1 MFLEEKHIDGM
12 RVAGRS
18 ASPWSMLALL
28 ACGEFLGMTLWFS
41 ATAVTPSLVREFR
54 LSPGQ
59 TAWLTMAVQGGFVAG
74 TLLSAA
80 LNLADLVHAR
90 RLFAIGCLLGAAA
103 TAAITRAGGA
113 TEAIL
118 LRAATGAALA
128 AVYPTGLKMAAG
140 WFRERRGTALA
151 ALVAALTIGQA
162 FPHLL
167 AAITGPD
174 RWRPQMLLTAA
185 LAAAGGAVVLLF
197 VREGPYAVPA
207 PAFDPHAATRVY
219 RDPRTRFAVF
229 GYLGHQWELYA
240 MWTWIGTFAAASLAA
255 RGQADASRAAAAAAF
270 VGVGAG
276 AVGCLA
282 AGLAADRLGK
292 VRVAAI
298 ALRVSGTCA
307 ALAAL
312 VFGAHPAL
320 LFLFVAVWGTAV
332 VADSAQFSALVADN
346 SRSEYVGTALT
357 VEICSG
363 YLLTMLTIR
372 VVPSLAAIVG
382 WRWVFLVL
390 VPGPI
395 FGLWAMKQL
404 RREPATWRGGGLA
417 NDR

>member
-1 MFLEEKHIDGM
+1 
-12 RVAGRS
+12 
-18 ASPWSMLALL
+18 MLALL

-41 ATAVTPSLVREFR
+41 ATAVTPALVREFH

-80 LNLADLVHAR
+80 LNLADLLHAR
-90 RLFAIGCLLGAAA
+90 RLFAVGCILGAIA
-103 TAAITRAGGA
+103 TAAITRVGGA

-128 AVYPTGLKMAAG
+128 AVYPTGLKIAAG

-151 ALVAALTIGQA
+151 VLVAALTVGQA

-167 AAITGPD
+167 VSLTGSAS
-174 RWRPQMLLTAA
+174 WRPQMLVTAA
-185 LAAAGGAVVLLF
+185 LAVAGGAVVLLF
-197 VREGPYAVPA
+197 VREGPHAVPTES
-207 PAFDPHAATRVY
+207 FDPHAAARVY

-255 RGQADASRAAAAAAF
+255 RGQADVSRAAAAAAF
-270 VGVGAG
+270 LGVGAG
-276 AVGCLA
+276 AAGCLA

-292 VRVAAI
+292 ARVAGI
-298 ALRVSGTCA
+298 ALRVSGGCA

-312 VFGAHPAL
+312 VFGSHPAL
-320 LFLFVAVWGTAV
+320 LYVFVAVWGTAV

-346 SRSEYVGTALT
+346 SRPEYVGTALT
-357 VEICSG
+357 VETCSG

-372 VVPSLAAIVG
+372 LVPSLAANVG
-382 WRWVFLVL
+382 WRWAFLAL

-395 FGLWAMKQL
+395 VGLWAMKQL
-404 RREPATWRGGGLA
+404 RRELGNWRAGDLA

>member
-1 MFLEEKHIDGM
+1 MSM
-12 RVAGRS
+12 TRRS
-18 ASPWSMLALL
+18 GSPWSMLALL

-41 ATAVTPSLVREFR
+41 ATAVTPALVREFH

-59 TAWLTMAVQGGFVAG
+59 AAWLTMAVQGGFVAG

-80 LNLADLVHAR
+80 LNLADLLHAR
-90 RLFAIGCLLGAAA
+90 RLFALGCILGAIS
-103 TAAITRAGGA
+103 TAAITRAHGA

-128 AVYPTGLKMAAG
+128 AVYPTGLKIAAG
-140 WFRERRGTALA
+140 WFRDRRGTALA
-151 ALVAALTIGQA
+151 VLVAALTIGQA

-167 AAITGPD
+167 VSLTGSEN
-174 RWRPQMLLTAA
+174 WRPQMLLTAA
-185 LAAAGGAVVLLF
+185 LAIVGGTIVLTF
-197 VREGPYAVPA
+197 VREGPYAVVTES
-207 PAFDPHAATRVY
+207 FDPHAATRVY
-219 RDPRTRFAVF
+219 LDRRTRFAVF

-255 RGQADASRAAAAAAF
+255 RGQADVSRAAAAAAF

-276 AVGCLA
+276 AAGCLA

-307 ALAAL
+307 ALAG
-312 VFGAHPAL
+312 VVYGAHPVL
-320 LFLFVAVWGTAV
+320 LYLFVGIWGMAV

-346 SRSEYVGTALT
+346 SRPEYVGTALT
-357 VEICSG
+357 VETCSG

-382 WRWVFLVL
+382 WRWVFLAL
-390 VPGPI
+390 VPGPV
-395 FGLWAMKQL
+395 FGVWAMGKL
-404 RREPATWRGGGLA
+404 RVTLPR
-417 NDR
+417 

>member
-1 MFLEEKHIDGM
+1 
-12 RVAGRS
+12 
-18 ASPWSMLALL
+18 MLALL
-28 ACGEFLGMTLWFS
+28 ATGEFLGMTLWFS
-41 ATAVTPSLVREFR
+41 ATAVTPPLIEEFR

-74 TLLSAA
+74 TLVSAA
-80 LNLADLVHAR
+80 LNLADVLHAR
-90 RLFAIGCLLGAAA
+90 RLFAIGCVLGAFA
-103 TAAITRAGGA
+103 TAAITRAHGA
-113 TEAIL
+113 VEAIL

-128 AVYPTGLKMAAG
+128 AVYPTGLKIAAG

-151 ALVAALTIGQA
+151 VLVAALTTGQA

-167 AAITGPD
+167 ASITGPGS
-174 RWRPQMLLTAA
+174 WRVQMLLTAA
-185 LAAAGGAVVLLF
+185 LAVAGGTLVLSF

-207 PAFDPHAATRVY
+207 ETLDPHAAFRVY
-219 RDPRTRFAVF
+219 REPRTRYAVF

-240 MWTWIGTFAAASLAA
+240 MWTWIGTFAAASLAT
-255 RGQADASRAAAAAAF
+255 RGQVDVTRAASAVAF

-298 ALRVSGTCA
+298 ALRVSGSCA
-307 ALAAL
+307 ALAGL
-312 VFGAHPAL
+312 VYGAHPAL
-320 LFLFVAVWGTAV
+320 LCAFVAIWGTAV

-346 SRSEYVGTALT
+346 SRPEYLGTALT
-357 VEICSG
+357 VETCSG

-372 VVPSLAAIVG
+372 VVPSLAAVVG
-382 WRWVFLVL
+382 WQWVFLAL

-395 FGLWAMKQL
+395 FGAWAMRRL
-404 RREPATWRGGGLA
+404 RRELA
-417 NDR
+417 ILGTDGRAN